1 MSGWLETAGPEAR
14 YLILVVGLFVVPRA
28 LQRWRIPSA
37 ISSLGIGALLG
48 AGLGLFHDDQIVP
61 VLATIGIVSLFL
73 FAGLEVEVSELRTH
87 AAALSVHAA
96 MFAAVVALVAV
107 AASRWLFLG
116 PQASVLFA
124 LALLTP
130 STGFILDSLP
140 GFGLAPESARWV
152 KTNAIAIEIL
162 ALFALFV
169 TVQADDGASLALSSL
184 AMVAMVALLPIVLRF
199 FADVVLPHAPGTEL
213 SLLLVVALV
222 CASVT
227 RLLGVYYLVGAFV
240 VGVVA
245 VRLRRHVPA
254 LASARVQS
262 ALELFATFFV
272 PFYFF
277 KAGLHLPETLV
288 SPRALALG
296 AALLAVVLPV
306 RVLLVALVHRGTA
319 GQPLAEGAR
328 LGTALVPT
336 LVFTLVLGDILAERF
351 GLDADLHGALAVF
364 TIVNTMLPG
373 FLLRACV
380 RRESAL
386 SEPALPSAEPGPT

>member
-1 MSGWLETAGPEAR
+1 MSGWLESVGPEAR
-14 YLILVVGLFVVPRA
+14 YLILVVGLFVVPRI

-37 ISSLGIGALLG
+37 ISSLAIGALLG

-61 VLATIGIVSLFL
+61 VLSTIGIVSLFL
-73 FAGLEVEVSELRTH
+73 FAGLEVDLHELRLHARSLALH
-87 AAALSVHAA
+87 AAVFAVAA
-96 MFAAVVALVAV
+96 AAVAL
-107 AASRWLFLG
+107 AASRWLLLG
-116 PQASVLFA
+116 PQASLLFA

-140 GFGLAPESARWV
+140 AFGLPAEGAGWV
-152 KTNAIAIEIL
+152 KTHAIAIEIL

-169 TVQADDGASLALSSL
+169 TVQADDAPSLALSSL
-184 AMVAMVALLPIVLRF
+184 AMVAMIALLPIVLRF
-199 FADVVLPHAPGTEL
+199 FAEAVLPHAPGTEL

-227 RLLGVYYLVGAFV
+227 RALGVYYLVGAFV

-277 KAGLHLPETLV
+277 KAGLHLPEALL

-296 AALLAVVLPV
+296 AALLAVVLPL
-306 RVLLVALVHRGTA
+306 RVLLVALVRRGTA
-319 GQPLAEGAR
+319 GSTLGEGAR
-328 LGTALVPT
+328 LGTALAPT
-336 LVFTLVLGDILAERF
+336 LVFTLVLGDILADRF
-351 GLDADLHGALAVF
+351 ALGADLHGALAVF
-364 TIVNTMLPG
+364 TIVNTMVPG
-373 FLLRACV
+373 LLLRACA
-380 RRESAL
+380 RREPGVSGEL
-386 SEPALPSAEPGPT
+386 VPAAETGPT